1 MNPLA
6 KIGSTF
12 LAFLAAL
19 GRLGIFAAN
28 AVSHCVRP
36 PFYPR
41 LNGRQFVEI
50 GYYSL
55 PLVVLTTLFSGMVLA
70 LQSYT
75 GFARLSAGSA
85 AATVVDL
92 SRTPLLAPVPAGL
105 RDARWV
111 GAAMASADST

>member
-41 LNGRQFVEI
+41 LIGRQFVEI

-55 PLVVLTTLFSGMVLA
+55 PVVGLTTLFSGMVLA

-75 GFARLSAGSA
+75 GFRSEERRVGKECVS
-85 AATVVDL
+85 TCR
-92 SRTPLLAPVPAGL
+92 SRWSPYH
-105 RDARWV
+105 
-111 GAAMASADST
+111 